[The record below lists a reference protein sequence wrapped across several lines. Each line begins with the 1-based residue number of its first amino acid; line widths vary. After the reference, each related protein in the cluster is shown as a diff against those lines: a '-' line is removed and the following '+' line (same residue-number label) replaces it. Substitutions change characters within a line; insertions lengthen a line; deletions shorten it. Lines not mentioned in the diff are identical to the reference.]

1 MSARR
6 IHAMIE
12 IAAKQ
17 DKNDVKQETYDFK
30 TSSTVLSISFDLY
43 VTSSVWL
50 SNSSAKMQHECCL
63 SYEISLNISCE

>member
-12 IAAKQ
+12 IAVKQ

-43 VTSSVWL
+43 VNSSVWL